1 MGDVPRTV
9 RVNPGGR
16 YRRNEDKE
24 GNRMTANELTWDAL
38 FYRGSIADLDINIW
52 SAKLNLRPSDIDVAD
67 TPDVREAL
75 TLGTMRLAPK
85 KSFDRILQIRRAA
98 LKDVENSSFNFPF
111 LRGARYV
118 PEAKVAGLL
127 FSLEKR
133 RDEFEAAVAD
143 FSEKYNFIRAE
154 TIPVIRRALLDSGC
168 KDIES
173 AMARVNNEYP
183 TDIVSHFGFSWKM
196 YAISGAKSAA
206 GAEAATEE
214 TAQVKG
220 ILAEIVKQLRDE
232 FSEKVRAIAGII
244 GRGGKIPST
253 SIDSCREVLAR
264 VKSMNVFGDAELT
277 NQVRAFERILALD
290 SVVGPDTNK
299 VPGLAADLDKIQ
311 DVLKTS
317 LDDAIANAEKNL
329 TGLGRRKIEVA
340 I

>member
-1 MGDVPRTV
+1 
-9 RVNPGGR
+9 
-16 YRRNEDKE
+16 
-24 GNRMTANELTWDAL
+24 MTANELTWDAL
-38 FYRGSIADLDINIW
+38 FYRGSIVDLDINIW

-85 KSFDRILQIRRAA
+85 KAFDGILRVRRAA
-98 LKDVENSSFNFPF
+98 LKGVENSSFNFPF

-118 PEAKVAGLL
+118 PEAKVARLL
-127 FSLEKR
+127 ELLNIRKAYF
-133 RDEFEAAVAD
+133 DEAVAD
-143 FSEKYNFIRAE
+143 FSDKYNFIRAD
-154 TIPVIRRALLDSGC
+154 TLPVIRRALLDSGC
-168 KDIES
+168 KDIGP
-173 AMARVNNEYP
+173 AMARVENEYP

-206 GAEAATEE
+206 AADVASEE

-232 FSEKVRAIAGII
+232 FSEKVSSIAKII

-253 SIDSCREVLAR
+253 SIDSCREVLKW
-264 VKSMNVFGDAELT
+264 VKEMNVFGDVELN

-290 SVVGPDTNK
+290 SVVGPDTSK

-317 LDDAIANAEKNL
+317 LDDAIAAAEKNL

-340 I
+340 

>member
-1 MGDVPRTV
+1 
-9 RVNPGGR
+9 
-16 YRRNEDKE
+16 
-24 GNRMTANELTWDAL
+24 MTANELTWDAL

-52 SAKLNLRPSDIDVAD
+52 SAKLNLRPTDIDVAD

-85 KSFDRILQIRRAA
+85 KAFDRILAIRRAA

-118 PEAKVAGLL
+118 PEAKVAVLIER
-127 FSLEKR
+127 LESR
-133 RDEFEAAVAD
+133 RAQFDAAISD
-143 FSEKYNFIRAE
+143 FSDRYQFIRADM
-154 TIPVIRRALLDSGC
+154 IPIIRKALLDSGC
-168 KDIES
+168 EDIES

-183 TDIVSHFGFSWKM
+183 SQIEAHFGFSWKM

-206 GAEAATEE
+206 ADVANEE

-232 FSEKVRAIAGII
+232 FAEKVSGIAKII
-244 GRGGKIPST
+244 ARGGKIPST
-253 SIDSCREVLAR
+253 SIDSCREVLKR
-264 VKSMNVFGDAELT
+264 VKEMNVFGDAELT

-299 VPGLAADLDKIQ
+299 VPGLSADLDKIQ
-311 DVLKTS
+311 DTLKTS
-317 LDDAIANAEKNL
+317 LDVAIANAERSL
-329 TGLGRRKIEVA
+329 TGFGNRKIQIPASVENDAKWEKSARLMAEKKGVS
-340 I
+340 

>member
-1 MGDVPRTV
+1 
-9 RVNPGGR
+9 
-16 YRRNEDKE
+16 
-24 GNRMTANELTWDAL
+24 MTANELTWDAL

-52 SAKLNLRPSDIDVAD
+52 SAKLNLRPTDIDVAD

-85 KSFDRILQIRRAA
+85 KAFDRILAIRRAA

-118 PEAKVAGLL
+118 PESKVTFLL
-127 FSLEKR
+127 EQLTFRKGQF
-133 RDEFEAAVAD
+133 DAAIER
-143 FSEKYNFIRAE
+143 FSEEYGDTRAE
-154 TIPVIRRALLDSGC
+154 MIPVIRKALLDSGC
-168 KDIES
+168 EDIES

-183 TDIVSHFGFSWKM
+183 TDIEAHFGFSWKM

-214 TAQVKG
+214 TDQVKG

-232 FSEKVRAIAGII
+232 FAEKVSGIAKII
-244 GRGGKIPST
+244 ARGGKIPTT
-253 SIDSCREVLAR
+253 SIESAREVLKR
-264 VKSMNVFGDAELT
+264 VKEMNVFGDAELS

-317 LDDAIANAEKNL
+317 LDDAIANAEKKL
-329 TGLGRRKIEVA
+329 TGLGNRRISM
-340 I
+340 